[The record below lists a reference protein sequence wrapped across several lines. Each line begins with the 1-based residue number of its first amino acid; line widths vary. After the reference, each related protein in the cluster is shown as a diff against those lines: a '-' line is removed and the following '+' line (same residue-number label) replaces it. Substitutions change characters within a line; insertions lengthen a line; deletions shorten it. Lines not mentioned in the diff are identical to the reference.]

1 MPLGFNFSKGRM
13 NRLAREGVEF
23 VYFEDLNILLLYTP
37 NWSNP
42 YKEIPWS
49 DHSPNMW
56 AVEAELQKRG
66 YL

>member
-1 MPLGFNFSKGRM
+1 MPLGFNFNKGRM

-23 VYFEDLNILLLYTP
+23 VYFEDLKILLLYTP

-49 DHSPNMW
+49 DHNPNMW